1 MFSINNKKRPDN
13 DNTSFLYNTYNSKNK
28 DKDINHDFNNTQ
40 RTIYKNNILFN
51 SSTFGVNINNKNSS
65 VIENN
70 KERFEQKNKSP
81 TISAEQNIQNKYSKV
96 NNIQLLDLKKYKPSY
111 FNLKNYPKK
120 ISNLKMSSF
129 SIEEEENDLDAKEEK
144 PYAINNQTNR
154 IKSNSTENL
163 YATPIKSQAFSNNRI
178 TSRKIVRK
186 TNNFFI
192 NKSSIKE
199 GHSSESINIDKTKP
213 ILNNNNKNNF
223 FHSVVLSASKKDNN
237 RYKYKNDN
245 HNIESNNNSVNSLV
259 NIRKINYEKYKVKNP
274 RFNIS
279 KNNESVN
286 DTKFNRYEKI
296 GKSKYEKDSKFI
308 NENLS
313 GSSSI
318 SIIYTKKRKVK

>member
-1 MFSINNKKRPDN
+1 M
-13 DNTSFLYNTYNSKNK
+13 
-28 DKDINHDFNNTQ
+28 
-40 RTIYKNNILFN
+40 
-51 SSTFGVNINNKNSS
+51 
-65 VIENN
+65 
-70 KERFEQKNKSP
+70 
-81 TISAEQNIQNKYSKV
+81 
-96 NNIQLLDLKKYKPSY
+96 
-111 FNLKNYPKK
+111 
-120 ISNLKMSSF
+120 
-129 SIEEEENDLDAKEEK
+129 
-144 PYAINNQTNR
+144 
-154 IKSNSTENL
+154 
-163 YATPIKSQAFSNNRI
+163 
-178 TSRKIVRK
+178 RK

-199 GHSSESINIDKTKP
+199 GHSSESINIDKSKP

-279 KNNESVN
+279 KNNETVN